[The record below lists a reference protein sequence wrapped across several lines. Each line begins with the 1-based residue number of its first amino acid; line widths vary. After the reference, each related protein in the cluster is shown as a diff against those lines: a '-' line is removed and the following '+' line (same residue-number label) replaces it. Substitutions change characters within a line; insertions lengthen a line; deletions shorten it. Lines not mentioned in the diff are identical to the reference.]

1 MARKKL
7 TAKQIKVR
15 KKKQYVRYEY
25 NLTIDALDYLNEF
38 GADIKYKITS
48 NPTAASL
55 KAIRNVYKQATKKL
69 KKQHW
74 VLPTKKEMAKQ
85 VREEQPYRRSRA
97 KRKTEQAPVTF
108 QPDTDYIE
116 DLIQSVSNLTG
127 AERTKTTQRTED
139 YNKARLQE
147 AKNRLFDK
155 LSYART
161 KAGDTELAEALAAD
175 DFIQHVDEMNVR
187 YDYEIVDGIDDTLI
201 PMLES
206 AMYNVLDNM

>member
-7 TAKQIKVR
+7 TAKQIKAR

-25 NLTIDALDYLNEF
+25 NLTIDALDYLNEV
-38 GADIKYKITS
+38 GAGIKFKITS

-55 KAIRNVYKQATKKL
+55 KAIRKVYNKATKEL
-69 KKQHW
+69 RKQW
-74 VLPTKKEMAKQ
+74 VLPTKKQMAKQ
-85 VREEQPYRRSRA
+85 VRDEQPYRKSRA
-97 KRKTEQAPVTF
+97 KRKTEQAPATF

-116 DLIQSVSNLTG
+116 DLMQAVSNLTG
-127 AERTKTTQRTED
+127 RERTKTTQRTED

-161 KAGDTELAEALAAD
+161 KTGDTELAEALAAD

>member
-1 MARKKL
+1 MAKKKL
-7 TAKQIKVR
+7 TARQVKAR

-38 GADIKYKITS
+38 GADIKFKLTT

-55 KAIRNVYKQATKKL
+55 KAIRNVYNKATKKL
-69 KKQHW
+69 KERHW
-74 VLPTKKEMAKQ
+74 VLPTKRQMAKQ
-85 VREEQPYRRSRA
+85 VREEQPYRKSRA

-108 QPDTDYIE
+108 QPETDYIE

-206 AMYNVLDNM
+206 AMYNVLDSM

>member
-7 TAKQIKVR
+7 TAKQIKAR

-25 NLTIDALDYLNEF
+25 NLTIDALDYLNEI
-38 GADIKYKITS
+38 GAHIKFNIKT

-55 KAIRNVYKQATKKL
+55 KSIRNIYNKAVKELRKQN
-69 KKQHW
+69 W
-74 VLPTKKEMAKQ
+74 VLPTKKEMAKV

-97 KRKTEQAPVTF
+97 NRKTEQAPKSF
-108 QPDTDYIE
+108 QPDTDYID
-116 DLIQSVSNLTG
+116 DLIQTVSNLTG

-139 YNKARLQE
+139 YNKARLEE

-155 LSYART
+155 LAYARM
-161 KAGDTELAEALAAD
+161 KAGDTELAEQLAAD

>member
-7 TAKQIKVR
+7 SARQIKAR
-15 KKKQYVRYEY
+15 KKKQYIRYQY
-25 NLTIDALDYLNEF
+25 NLTIDALDYLNEA
-38 GADIKYKITS
+38 GAHIKFKLTT

-55 KAIRNVYKQATKKL
+55 KAVRNVYNKATKKL
-69 KKQHW
+69 KKQSW
-74 VLPTKKEMAKQ
+74 VLPTKKEMAKV

-97 KRKTEQAPVTF
+97 KRKTEQAPKTF

-116 DLIQSVSNLTG
+116 ELIETVSNLAG
-127 AERTKTTQRTED
+127 RERTKTTQRTED

-147 AKNRLFDK
+147 AKNRFFDK
-155 LSYART
+155 LAYARLKT
-161 KAGDTELAEALAAD
+161 GDTELAEALAAD

-201 PMLES
+201 PMLET
-206 AMYNVLDNM
+206 AMTNVLDNM

>member
-1 MARKKL
+1 MATKKL
-7 TAKQIKVR
+7 TAKQAKAR
-15 KKKQYVRYEY
+15 KKKRYIRYEY

-38 GADIKYKITS
+38 GANIKFKLTS

-55 KAIRNVYKQATKKL
+55 KAIRKVYNKATKEL
-69 KKQHW
+69 KKQKW
-74 VLPTKKEMAKQ
+74 VLPTKREMAKQ
-85 VREEQPYRRSRA
+85 VREEQPYRKSRA
-97 KRKTEQAPVTF
+97 KRKTEEAPTTF

-116 DLIQSVSNLTG
+116 DLIQSISNLTG

-161 KAGDTELAEALAAD
+161 KAGDTELAEQLAAD

-201 PMLES
+201 PLLES
-206 AMYNVLDNM
+206 AMYNVLDNI

>member
-7 TAKQIKVR
+7 SAKQVKAR

-38 GADIKYKITS
+38 GADIKFKITS

-55 KAIRNVYKQATKKL
+55 KAIRNVYKKATKKL

-74 VLPTKKEMAKQ
+74 VLPTKREMAKQ
-85 VREEQPYRRSRA
+85 VREEQPYRKSRA
-97 KRKTEQAPVTF
+97 KRKTEQAPITF

-127 AERTKTTQRTED
+127 AERTKTSQRTED

-155 LSYART
+155 LAYTRT
-161 KAGDTELAEALAAD
+161 KAGDTELAEQLAAD

>member
-7 TAKQIKVR
+7 TARQIKAR

-25 NLTIDALDYLNEF
+25 NLTIDALDYLNQV
-38 GADIKYKITS
+38 GANIKFKLTS

-55 KAIRNVYKQATKKL
+55 KAIRNIYNKATKEL
-69 KKQHW
+69 KKQQW
-74 VLPTKKEMAKQ
+74 VLPTKREMAKT
-85 VREEQPYRRSRA
+85 VREEQPYRKSRA
-97 KRKTEQAPVTF
+97 KRKTEQAPASF
-108 QPDTDYIE
+108 QPETDYIE
-116 DLIQSVSNLTG
+116 DLIQAVSNLTG

-147 AKNRLFDK
+147 AKDRLFDK
-155 LSYART
+155 LAYART
-161 KAGDTELAEALAAD
+161 KVGDTELAEQLASD

-206 AMYNVLDNM
+206 AMYNVLDNI

>member
-7 TAKQIKVR
+7 SAKQIKAR

-25 NLTIDALDYLNEF
+25 SLTIDALDYLNEF
-38 GADIKYKITS
+38 GAGIKFKITT

-55 KAIRNVYKQATKKL
+55 KAIRKVYNKATKKL
-69 KKQHW
+69 KKQQW
-74 VLPTKKEMAKQ
+74 VLPTKKQMAKQ
-85 VREEQPYRRSRA
+85 VREEQPYRKSRA
-97 KRKTEQAPVTF
+97 KRKTEEAPTTF

-116 DLIQSVSNLTG
+116 DLIQAVSNLTG
-127 AERTKTTQRTED
+127 RERTKTTQRTED

-175 DFIQHVDEMNVR
+175 DYIQHVDEMNVR

>member
-7 TAKQIKVR
+7 SAKQIKAR

-38 GADIKYKITS
+38 GAGIKFKITS

-69 KKQHW
+69 KKQQW
-74 VLPTKKEMAKQ
+74 VLPTKREMAKV
-85 VREEQPYRRSRA
+85 VRDEQPYRKSRA

-127 AERTKTTQRTED
+127 AERTKTTQHTED

-155 LSYART
+155 LAYARA

-175 DFIQHVDEMNVR
+175 DFIQHIDEMNVR

-206 AMYNVLDNM
+206 AMYNVLDAI

>member
-7 TAKQIKVR
+7 SAKQIKAR

-55 KAIRNVYKQATKKL
+55 RAIRNVYKQATKKL

-74 VLPTKKEMAKQ
+74 VLPTKREMAKQ
-85 VREEQPYRRSRA
+85 VREEQPYRKSRA

-116 DLIQSVSNLTG
+116 DLINAVSNLTG

-161 KAGDTELAEALAAD
+161 KAGDTELAEQLAAD

>member
-7 TAKQIKVR
+7 TARQKKAR

-25 NLTIDALDYLNEF
+25 NLTIDALDYLNEV
-38 GADIKYKITS
+38 GASIKFKLTT

-55 KAIRNVYKQATKKL
+55 KSIRNVYNKAVKKL
-69 KKQHW
+69 KKQNW
-74 VLPTKKEMAKQ
+74 VLPTKKEMAKT
-85 VREEQPYRRSRA
+85 VREEQPYRSSRA
-97 KRKTEQAPVTF
+97 RRMTEQAPPSF
-108 QPDTDYIE
+108 QPDTDYLE
-116 DLIQSVSNLTG
+116 QLLEAVSNLEG
-127 AERTKTTQRTED
+127 KERTATNQHKED

-147 AKNRLFDK
+147 AKDRLSDK
-155 LSYART
+155 LAYARM
-161 KAGDTELAEALAAD
+161 KAGDTELAEQLAAD

-206 AMYNVLDNM
+206 AMYNVLDNI

>member
-7 TAKQIKVR
+7 TTRQAKAR

-38 GADIKYKITS
+38 GANIKYKITT

-55 KAIRNVYKQATKKL
+55 KAIRNIYNKATKEL
-69 KKQHW
+69 KKRQW
-74 VLPTKKEMAKQ
+74 VLPTKREMAKT
-85 VREEQPYRRSRA
+85 VRNEQPYRKSRA
-97 KRKTEQAPVTF
+97 KRKTEQAPITF

-116 DLIQSVSNLTG
+116 DLIQAVSNLTG

-155 LSYART
+155 LTYVRT
-161 KAGDTELAEALAAD
+161 KAGDTELAEQLAAD